1 MTTLTLRI
9 AQRGRRALVALT
21 LALIVLGWAA
31 SQRAQADAVAIP
43 GTPETVYAD
52 SLGQV
57 QGRFTGASD
66 GIFFSPSSNTGAAGF
81 FVGIPAGVGQ
91 PPALLSSGS
100 GQVFGFTPAAGPTF
114 DQDLTA
120 VSGPALS
127 GSGSGADPYKLTTTF
142 NVVGSDTNPYLQI
155 AEVVAYVNGDSSFSV
170 TYTVKNASAVGIKF
184 RAMFGAD
191 LFVEGAD
198 VGTGV
203 FSPGPPRFLGGQN
216 PAVGRSGGHHRCLAC
231 LEPLSGGLLQPD
243 LGPPEDQWSGCRR
256 GRSFQGYGSSGFP
269 ASDPTQAPGAAG
281 CTTHATNPYGDGV
294 DPNLIDN
301 GLGVEWDGNMTAALA
316 AGASTTFVVNPRNSS
331 PAPLVLTPP
340 TQTQTIGRPAT
351 LAVSARDFS
360 GNPEAGIPVHFNVA
374 GANTASGTVPTSGQ
388 GAATITYTGAAP
400 GADTVTAFLDFNG
413 DGVRQATEPQATA
426 AVTYVVVPP
435 APPHCGLVANNTR
448 ASRTGAVSVAVRC
461 DAPALL
467 ALNLSGKFLA
477 PKAKKGK
484 HAKKASISKKKKR
497 KVTRRKPIAVVLN
510 GTGTTGANLTAT
522 ITVQLSGSQR
532 ALLTKI
538 KRFGFS
544 YLLAAKGIGG
554 VTATKGSYT
563 VSPSQPAKKSAS
575 TRLTSASSR

>member
-170 TYTVKNASAVGIKF
+170 TYTVKNVSAVGIKF

-216 PAVGRSGGHHRCLAC
+216 PAVGRSGGIIDASPAWSHYQEDCYNQIWDRLKTNGAAAAAA
-231 LEPLSGGLLQPD
+231 
-243 LGPPEDQWSGCRR
+243 GP
-256 GRSFQGYGSSGFP
+256 FQGDGSSGFP

-563 VSPSQPAKKSAS
+563 VSPSQPAKKKRKHKAHK
-575 TRLTSASSR
+575 RK